1 MFKNFEIKKVSEPFH
16 ILKTSEQNKINIFLF
31 SNKVVSNLFILM
43 FFVKESI
50 GEMLSLSILFKN
62 YMSPIL

>member
-1 MFKNFEIKKVSEPFH
+1 MFKNFEIQSEP
-16 ILKTSEQNKINIFLF
+16 LIFNFAKVLNF
-31 SNKVVSNLFILM
+31 SKVFNLFILV